1 MKNILTVKNKTM
13 PKNKTTKVKVVKVA
27 KPAKLTKIITA
38 ESIKVDNFSINRSMG
53 ESSDWKRLEL
63 RKKQIKELNEI
74 GYSGKLKN
82 KKTTLEEYFK
92 KNVDTKS
99 TRHIIGYTSSNNMEY
114 TDTLLVTRIIIK

>member
-1 MKNILTVKNKTM
+1 MKNILTAKNKTM
-13 PKNKTTKVKVVKVA
+13 SKNKTTKAKA
-27 KPAKLTKIITA
+27 LKPAKLTKIVTA
-38 ESIKVDNFSINRSMG
+38 DSIKVDNFNIKRSMG

-82 KKTTLEEYFK
+82 RKTTLEEYFK
-92 KNVDTKS
+92 KNIDTKS

>member
-1 MKNILTVKNKTM
+1 MKNILTAKNKTM
-13 PKNKTTKVKVVKVA
+13 SKNKAKVITPS
-27 KPAKLTKIITA
+27 KPKIITA
-38 ESIKVDNFSINRSMG
+38 ESIKVDNFNINRSMG

-63 RKKQIKELNEI
+63 RKKQIKDLNEI
-74 GYSGKLKN
+74 GYLGKIKG

-92 KNVDTKS
+92 KNVDTKT